1 MQTQV
6 IWSRFQIIR
15 LFRRFIRDE
24 RAISVEFEDE
34 VEEKLVLTRA
44 LQINARTNRL
54 AFAFGDHKR
63 TNSDLLRSP
72 KLLFSA
78 EDGAMSYRFG
88 TGGARDYMLRG
99 DLVFGVPLPDAVI
112 LSDRRRDQRL
122 RVPDFAA
129 PPVRLYFPDGARF
142 DGKLA
147 DLSEGGIGLMGL
159 ESEVPVRKGAKL
171 RCLIT
176 LNQRD
181 KIWLDVEVR
190 YVRRMSSVTG
200 KRVGFRL
207 LTRKPEFEKLLKVFR
222 VEV

>member
-1 MQTQV
+1 MQSQV

-15 LFRRFIRDE
+15 LLRGFIREE

-34 VEEKLVLTRA
+34 EEEKLIVTRA
-44 LQINARTNRL
+44 LQVNARTNRL

-72 KLLFSA
+72 KLLFST
-78 EDGAMSYRFG
+78 EEGTMSYRFG
-88 TGGARDYMLRG
+88 TGGARDYLLHG
-99 DLVFGVPLPDAVI
+99 ELVFGVPLPDAVI

-122 RVPDFAA
+122 RIPDFAA
-129 PPVRLYFPDGARF
+129 PTVKMYFQDGTRF

-159 ESEVPVRKGAKL
+159 DSEVPVRKGAKL

-181 KIWLDVEVR
+181 RIWLDVEVR
-190 YVRRMSSVTG
+190 FVRRMSGVTG
-200 KRVGFRL
+200 KRVGVRL
-207 LTRKPEFEKLLKVFR
+207 LNRNPEFEKLLKVFR